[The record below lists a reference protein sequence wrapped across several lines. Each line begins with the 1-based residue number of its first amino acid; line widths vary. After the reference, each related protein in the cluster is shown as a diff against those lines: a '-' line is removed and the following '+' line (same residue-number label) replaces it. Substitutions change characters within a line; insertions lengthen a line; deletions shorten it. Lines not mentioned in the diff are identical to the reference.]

1 MSITLHYFP
10 LSTTS
15 QKVRL
20 CLFHKGIEVA
30 EQIVDLIKLDQL
42 RPEYLALNPNGQ
54 VPTLVVDG
62 QPLYE
67 SSIINE
73 FLEELKP
80 QPALL
85 PPPEDRVRRAR
96 IRMWT
101 KYIDT
106 GPTIQIASPTYRAWV
121 APALAQLPTAEVQA
135 QVERAPDETTRKRW
149 LRTLHNQIDDAEV
162 SAAYNALRLM
172 LQRMEA
178 LLADQPWLFGDS
190 VSLADLETLPIV
202 VRLVH
207 LGRAEL
213 FADLPRVSAWFAQAQ
228 SLPAA
233 QAVYGPLTPPAA

>member
-106 GPTIQIASPTYRAWV
+106 GPTIQIASP
-121 APALAQLPTAEVQA
+121 
-135 QVERAPDETTRKRW
+135 
-149 LRTLHNQIDDAEV
+149 N
-162 SAAYNALRLM
+162 SAGNNSIRHIV
-172 LQRMEA
+172 RA
-178 LLADQPWLFGDS
+178 LLCF
-190 VSLADLETLPIV
+190 
-202 VRLVH
+202 R
-207 LGRAEL
+207 
-213 FADLPRVSAWFAQAQ
+213 SA
-228 SLPAA
+228 SRRRRRRS
-233 QAVYGPLTPPAA
+233 G